1 MNTCF
6 INDVGMA
13 LRVASR
19 YISGSS
25 QIERGIK
32 VEKEHQDVYTL
43 FEKYLKEKG
52 VKMPIS
58 KDNFFKMIAK
68 AHLKELSDYYTR
80 LEKMESD
87 TYKNAMD
94 FTSINPLLKTEKVL
108 NNEELTR
115 AIRLSISAEQDAVS
129 LYETIADSTND
140 LKVKEVM
147 KSVANEEKVHI
158 GEFQKI
164 LSVLDT
170 NELNAIEEGKKEVER
185 KIINK

>member
-1 MNTCF
+1 
-6 INDVGMA
+6 
-13 LRVASR
+13 
-19 YISGSS
+19 
-25 QIERGIK
+25 
-32 VEKEHQDVYTL
+32 
-43 FEKYLKEKG
+43 
-52 VKMPIS
+52 
-58 KDNFFKMIAK
+58 
-68 AHLKELSDYYTR
+68 
-80 LEKMESD
+80 
-87 TYKNAMD
+87 MD
-94 FTSINPLLKTEKVL
+94 FTSINPLLKTEKIL